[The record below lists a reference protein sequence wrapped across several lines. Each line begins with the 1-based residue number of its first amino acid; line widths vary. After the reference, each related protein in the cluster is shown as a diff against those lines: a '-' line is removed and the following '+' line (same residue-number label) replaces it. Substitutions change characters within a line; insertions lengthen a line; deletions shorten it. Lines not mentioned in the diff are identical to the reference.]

1 MNFFLA
7 MTRWFDVL
15 IYISLFQ
22 SMLLYFCWLLDDERT
37 NEKQKQFI
45 STHTESETKQK
56 KTALKMTW
64 LYDII
69 DLEFRPKNSS
79 KNIQITVYCLLDHF
93 ASVTQFFSFFGVD
106 FYFFLLMNFDRID
119 KVNTH
124 TEKKQCVNFS
134 IMLLLLLAADDIIK

>member
-1 MNFFLA
+1 MVWRVDLYQFVSVDVVVFLLA
-7 MTRWFDVL
+7 TGW
-15 IYISLFQ
+15 
-22 SMLLYFCWLLDDERT
+22 WWT

-45 STHTESETKQK
+45 STHTESETTK
-56 KTALKMTW
+56 KNSIKNDMTW
-64 LYDII
+64 TIWHNWSWI
-69 DLEFRPKNSS
+69 SPKKQHPN
-79 KNIQITVYCLLDHF
+79 NCLLF
-93 ASVTQFFSFFGVD
+93 TWPFRFGYTIFFSIWVD

>member
-1 MNFFLA
+1 

-22 SMLLYFCWLLDDERT
+22 LMLLYFCWLLDDDERT
-37 NEKQKQFI
+37 KSKNNSFRHTPNPKQQ
-45 STHTESETKQK
+45 
-56 KTALKMTW
+56 
-64 LYDII
+64 
-69 DLEFRPKNSS
+69 KNSI
-79 KNIQITVYCLLDHF
+79 KNDMTIWHNWSWISPKKQQHPNNCLLF
-93 ASVTQFFSFFGVD
+93 TWPFRFGYTIFFSIWVD